1 MNLKMGQNNNS
12 IAEVM
17 VDSQYL
23 NVLSFLIYLAS
34 IYMSTATFFLSI

>member
-1 MNLKMGQNNNS
+1 MGQINYS

-23 NVLSFLIYLAS
+23 KVLSPSYYFHDELLAGEQDKKKQ
-34 IYMSTATFFLSI
+34 T